1 MADQTPKPPTT
12 PAPTPA
18 PPTTPSPTPSTPT
31 PTPGRPVGAMTT
43 DDSKEPA

>member
-1 MADQTPKPPTT
+1 MAEQTPKPPTT

-31 PTPGRPVGAMTT
+31 PTPGRPVGAMTLE
-43 DDSKEPA
+43 DVPHDE